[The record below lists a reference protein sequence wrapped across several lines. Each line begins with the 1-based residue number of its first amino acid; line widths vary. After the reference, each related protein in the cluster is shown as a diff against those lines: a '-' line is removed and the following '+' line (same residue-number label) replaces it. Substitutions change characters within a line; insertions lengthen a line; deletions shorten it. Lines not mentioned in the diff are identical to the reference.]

1 MLKLVIENGFRYDL
15 ALLQMKREIDI
26 LTTDE
31 CHALLS
37 ACSKAPTGI
46 RNQALIVVLWRTCLR
61 IKEALDLFPKD
72 VSGDSIRVHSGKGDR
87 ARTVG
92 LDPEASAVVS
102 QWINKRKELRLKS
115 SQRLFC
121 TLKGEPIDTSYYRHL
136 FKRLAK
142 KAGLDKRVHPHG
154 LRHSGAVHL
163 LDEGKDVV
171 VISRQLGHSNL
182 GTTNTYLNHLKPA
195 DVIAAM
201 QDRAGW
207 IKKPEPPSESINPE
221 KLTQLSNEQL
231 GGMFRQFLLTNP
243 DIILKE

>member
-1 MLKLVIENGFRYDL
+1 
-15 ALLQMKREIDI
+15 MKREIDI

-61 IKEALDLFPKD
+61 IKEALDLLPKD

-92 LDPEASAVVS
+92 LDPESSAVVER
-102 QWINKRKELRLKS
+102 WVTKRRETGFKP

-121 TLKGEPIDTSYYRHL
+121 TLKGDPIDTSYCRHL

-142 KAGLDKRVHPHG
+142 KAGLAKRVHPHG

-163 LDEGKDVV
+163 LDEGHNVV
-171 VISRQLGHSNL
+171 VISQQLGHSNL
-182 GTTNTYLNHLKPA
+182 ATTNTYLNHLKPA
-195 DVIAAM
+195 DVVAAM
-201 QDRAGW
+201 QSRPGW
-207 IKKPEPPSESINPE
+207 VEDQKEPDKVQELMSQSD
-221 KLTQLSNEQL
+221 EQL
-231 GGMFRQFLLTNP
+231 GALMRQFLQSQ
-243 DIILKE
+243 

>member
-1 MLKLVIENGFRYDL
+1 MIVNAFRYDL

-31 CHALLS
+31 CHSLLS

-46 RNQALIVVLWRTCLR
+46 RNQALIVVLWRVCLR
-61 IKEALDLFPKD
+61 IQEALDLSPKD

-92 LDPEASAVVS
+92 LDPEASAVVER
-102 QWINKRKELRLKS
+102 WVTKRREMGFKP

-121 TLKGEPIDTSYYRHL
+121 TLRGAPIDTSYYRHL

-163 LDEGKDVV
+163 LDG
-171 VISRQLGHSNL
+171 GHKI
-182 GTTNTYLNHLKPA
+182 T
-195 DVIAAM
+195 VIA
-201 QDRAGW
+201 
-207 IKKPEPPSESINPE
+207 
-221 KLTQLSNEQL
+221 
-231 GGMFRQFLLTNP
+231 
-243 DIILKE
+243 

>member
-1 MLKLVIENGFRYDL
+1 
-15 ALLQMKREIDI
+15 MKREIDI

-37 ACSKAPTGI
+37 ACSSKAPTGI

-61 IKEALDLFPKD
+61 IKEALDLLPKD
-72 VSGDSIRVHSGKGDR
+72 ISGDSIRVHSGKGDR

-92 LDPEASAVVS
+92 LDPESSAVVER
-102 QWINKRKELRLKS
+102 WVTKRREMGFKA

-121 TLKGEPIDTSYYRHL
+121 TLKGEPIDTSYCRHL

-163 LDEGKDVV
+163 LDEGHNVV
-171 VISRQLGHSNL
+171 VISQQLGHSNL
-182 GTTNTYLNHLKPA
+182 ATTNTYLNHLKPA
-195 DVIAAM
+195 DVVAAM
-201 QDRAGW
+201 QSRPGW
-207 IKKPEPPSESINPE
+207 VEDQKEPDKVQELMNQSD
-221 KLTQLSNEQL
+221 EQL
-231 GGMFRQFLLTNP
+231 GALMRQFLQSQ
-243 DIILKE
+243 